1 MAMGYERE
9 AVVRAL
15 HASFNNPDRAAD
27 YLINVRRREGL
38 VPWCK
43 VKRWGRGSLPH
54 LRKREGGAR
63 VRVRVGGGCLY
74 LISIRGRVGYLVIYK
89 GRHHL

>member
-1 MAMGYERE
+1 LTVTGQAYEDAVENLMAMGYERE

-54 LRKREGGAR
+54 LRKRD
-63 VRVRVGGGCLY
+63 RVRVGALDT
-74 LISIRGRVGYLVIYK
+74 LSV
-89 GRHHL
+89 